1 MPSAIEWKSWTAV
14 KRSMIEV
21 TGEVGTIDNYG
32 RGSKRYDVTG
42 GFCVYAIGLGLPGEA
57 LVYIP
62 TRAEV
67 DLTCFLVASF
77 DFVEYFEPD
86 EHCLLV
92 QLQGHRLSHKGC
104 RGQINE
110 HRGRS
115 EREVQVLVARRNGN
129 RCLRCV
135 ESPENSLNSFTFR
148 CKIDENRCFCGLC
161 G

>member
-1 MPSAIEWKSWTAV
+1 MARHDLYKHERKIVCRTVELTFPLALHILWQTNMPSAIEWKSWTAV

-67 DLTCFLVASF
+67 DLTCF
-77 DFVEYFEPD
+77 
-86 EHCLLV
+86 
-92 QLQGHRLSHKGC
+92 
-104 RGQINE
+104 
-110 HRGRS
+110 
-115 EREVQVLVARRNGN
+115 
-129 RCLRCV
+129 
-135 ESPENSLNSFTFR
+135 
-148 CKIDENRCFCGLC
+148 
-161 G
+161 